1 MPESGEVNTTDIL
14 IGDFD
19 ETFVN
24 IMKQGIQVA
33 FLTDDRNS
41 NLYCIYSAPA
51 PLITKIEQV
60 KGTDIEIEYRG
71 LFYQTS
77 ADGTLVPISTNPVR
91 FLINTEDMSMPYLI
105 DCDGDGAMYCPK
117 CQELFWE
124 VREKYKK
131 HHIEPRK
138 IFFYINK

>member
-1 MPESGEVNTTDIL
+1 MIEKTLDAIPAGVYRIQFSELDLWGTTVSKMPESGEVNTTDIL

-24 IMKQGIQVA
+24 IMKHGIQVA

-77 ADGTLVPISTNPVR
+77 ADGTLVLN
-91 FLINTEDMSMPYLI
+91 
-105 DCDGDGAMYCPK
+105 
-117 CQELFWE
+117 
-124 VREKYKK
+124 
-131 HHIEPRK
+131 
-138 IFFYINK
+138 FY